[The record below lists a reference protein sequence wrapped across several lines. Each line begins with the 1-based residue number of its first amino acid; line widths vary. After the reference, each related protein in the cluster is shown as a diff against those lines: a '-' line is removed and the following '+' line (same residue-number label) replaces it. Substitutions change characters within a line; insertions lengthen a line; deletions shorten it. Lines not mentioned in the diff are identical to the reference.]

1 MAAEPERKER
11 KERKER
17 SSFLTCEKIDWRL
30 LAMGSGCLL
39 SLKCRGEPRR
49 FNNVITNPAAA
60 AAAATSRRFDAGG
73 D

>member
-39 SLKCRGEPRR
+39 LLKCRGEPRR
-49 FNNVITNPAAA
+49 FIDPAAA
-60 AAAATSRRFDAGG
+60 
-73 D
+73 